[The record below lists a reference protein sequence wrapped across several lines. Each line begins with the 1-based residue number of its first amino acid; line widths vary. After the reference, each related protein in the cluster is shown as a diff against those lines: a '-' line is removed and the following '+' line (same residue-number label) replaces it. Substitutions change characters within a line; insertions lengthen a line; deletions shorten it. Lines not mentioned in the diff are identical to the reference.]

1 MLLKQ
6 HIPFEKKKNCRA
18 LDQFVF
24 HPKILKKNVLAVIE
38 GCRRFLNQKNVR
50 RFEGNSH
57 LNQFIRWHDPGAHKM
72 DFNWHALC
80 FLILAGK
87 SEA

>member
-6 HIPFEKKKNCRA
+6 HSQFEEKKNCRA

-24 HPKILKKNVLAVIE
+24 HPKILKNVLAGIE
-38 GCRRFLNQKNVR
+38 ACRRFLNQKNVM

-72 DFNWHALC
+72 VFNWHALC
-80 FLILAGK
+80 LLILAGK
-87 SEA
+87 LEA